1 MANRYN
7 ADCIYR
13 FVAVK
18 PLARADAASTVEAIV
33 SALEIDCQCSGWKST
48 LVGVH
53 VCPDGAAVNMGV
65 RSGATKQLQDI
76 VPHLYQCTAVPTGW
90 NWH

>member
-1 MANRYN
+1 MADHYN

-33 SALEIDCQCSGWKST
+33 SALEINCQCSEWKSKACGDT
-48 LVGVH
+48 C
-53 VCPDGAAVNMGV
+53 VC
-65 RSGATKQLQDI
+65 
-76 VPHLYQCTAVPTGW
+76 
-90 NWH
+90 